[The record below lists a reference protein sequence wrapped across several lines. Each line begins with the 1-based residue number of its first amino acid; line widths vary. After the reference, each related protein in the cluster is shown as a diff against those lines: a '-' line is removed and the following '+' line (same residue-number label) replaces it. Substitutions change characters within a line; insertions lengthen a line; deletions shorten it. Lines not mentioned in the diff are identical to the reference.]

1 MNGKRITALFA
12 AVATLGLA
20 GGIAVH
26 ARGGAHARVGR
37 SAAQATA
44 AASSDDESAKLLA
57 KGKEIFVE
65 KCAKCHGEN
74 GDKALSSGKPLSER
88 GLGTDVIA
96 RAVSGRL
103 KDRSDEERRAVT
115 AYIASLMKTKDSEKS
130 EPKQ

>member
-1 MNGKRITALFA
+1 MNGKSMAALFA
-12 AVATLGLA
+12 AVATAGLA
-20 GGIAVH
+20 GGIAAH
-26 ARGGAHARVGR
+26 PRGRAYARAGR
-37 SAAQATA
+37 IAEQATA
-44 AASSDDESAKLLA
+44 GASSDDENAKLLA

-88 GLGTDVIA
+88 GLNSDVIG

-115 AYIASLMKTKDSEKS
+115 LYIASLMKTKESEKS